1 MTEILITREKAS
13 TQRKRIRLLL
23 ESGKE
28 LTNRQIQQ
36 KMGIVGA
43 TARLSELR
51 REHQREG
58 RLLASRREEEGYL
71 VYFLKEA

>member
-23 ESGKE
+23 EGGKE
-28 LTNRQIQQ
+28 LTNRHIQQ

-51 REHQREG
+51 REYQREG

-71 VYFLKEA
+71 VYFLR

>member
-1 MTEILITREKAS
+1 MSVLITKEKAS

-28 LTNRQIQQ
+28 VTNRLIQQ
-36 KMGIVGA
+36 DMGIVGA

-51 REHQREG
+51 REFQREG
-58 RLLASRREEEGYL
+58 KVLATRRESEGYL
-71 VYFLKEA
+71 VYFLR